1 MKRSK
6 IDSKKATKKR
16 APKKIS
22 GKRAI
27 NNARIAAA
35 KGRAKEIFAEYS
47 SDSDSEEVKGLK
59 QELQQLRAKV
69 QSLTPPDN
77 PGMCTHL

>member
-1 MKRSK
+1 MP
-6 IDSKKATKKR
+6 
-16 APKKIS
+16 PKKS
-22 GKRAI
+22 VAI

-77 PGMCTHL
+77 PGMCTHLSHICSCVQIDNVCV